1 MKKRILSFYDKL
13 IMLMLGLFSFL
24 TACKDETNNPV
35 ICMYGVPASQFI
47 VKGVVTDSLTN
58 TPVQN
63 IMVTLSKSVVVEG
76 GTYYSADTAYTDET
90 GKYTVVLFG
99 NGSPFWS
106 IPAEVKVED
115 IDGANNGGL
124 FLPKTASIAV
134 NQEDSTDI
142 SDEFRVTKTQ
152 DFKLNK

>member
-13 IMLMLGLFSFL
+13 IMLLLGLFSFL
-24 TACKDETNNPV
+24 TACDENTNNPV
-35 ICMYGVPASQFI
+35 ICMYGVPSSQFI

-58 TPVQN
+58 TPIKN
-63 IMVTLSKSVVVEG
+63 IQVTLTKSLVVEG

-90 GKYTVVLFG
+90 GKYSVVLFG

-115 IDGANNGGL
+115 IDGVNNGGV
-124 FLPKTASIAV
+124 FLPKSTIIEV
-134 NQEDSTDI
+134 NQEDSTR
-142 SDEFRVTKTQ
+142 SVTKTQ
-152 DFKLNK
+152 NFKLKK